1 MHTLITRFGSK
12 SALATALNITPEAVS
27 NAFRRGKV
35 PSTWILKLKQQGLS
49 QVDISVLP
57 LANRA
62 ADILSALNP
71 TDEHGADHDTDNRN
85 FHEK

>member
-12 SALATALNITPEAVS
+12 RAIATALEITPEAVS

-35 PSTWILKLKQQGLS
+35 PSTWIPKLKQQGLN
-49 QVDISVLP
+49 QVEILALP

-62 ADILSALNP
+62 TDILSALKP
-71 TDEHGADHDTDNRN
+71 QEEHGADHGTAI
-85 FHEK
+85 